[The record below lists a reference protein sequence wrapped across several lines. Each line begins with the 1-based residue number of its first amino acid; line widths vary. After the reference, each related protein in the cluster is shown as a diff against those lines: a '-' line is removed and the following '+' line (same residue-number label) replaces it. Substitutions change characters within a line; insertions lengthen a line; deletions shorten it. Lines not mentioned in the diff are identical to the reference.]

1 MEVTIQSDLSVQA
14 LSETVK
20 ALRLA
25 RGDSQTTAAVRIGV
39 SVRSWQRMES
49 ADPQVAG
56 QVALGDFLAALEVYA
71 VRLIDLIAP
80 VAMEAIK
87 TGAMRQRG
95 RSPKRP
101 SAAPT
106 IGG

>member
-1 MEVTIQSDLSVQA
+1 MTIQSDLSVKA

-25 RGDSQTTAAVRIGV
+25 RSDSQITAAARIGV

-49 ADPQVAG
+49 AEPQVAG
-56 QVALGDFLAALEVYA
+56 QVALGDFLAALEVYG

-87 TGAMRQRG
+87 TGALRQRG

-101 SAAPT
+101 SAAAAL
-106 IGG
+106 GL

>member
-1 MEVTIQSDLSVQA
+1 MDVTIQSDLSVQA

-25 RGDSQTTAAVRIGV
+25 RGDSQTTAAARIGV

-80 VAMEAIK
+80 VAMEA
-87 TGAMRQRG
+87 TQAGGLRQRG

-106 IGG
+106 LRG